1 MSAIKFVYFDL
12 GNVLLNFSHQRMV
25 DQVAAVAGVSGSLV
39 QQHLFDN
46 DLENRYETGE
56 LNSAEFHAEF
66 CSLIKKECDLD
77 DFLTACGD
85 IFWLNEP
92 TIPVVSQLAQ
102 LNIGLGILSNTCEA
116 HWDFAMKRFPALQ
129 QLLPVCVTSYGAK
142 SMKPDKKI
150 YEVAVEKAGV
160 LPSEIFFTDDK
171 PENVQAAQAAGF
183 EAVLFTTAT
192 QLLRDLAKRGVAVG

>member
-25 DQVAAVAGVSGSLV
+25 DQVAAVAGVSGTLV

-56 LNSAEFHAEF
+56 LNSVEFHAEF
-66 CSLIKKECDLD
+66 CSQIKKECDLD

-92 TIPVVSQLAQ
+92 TMPVVAQLAQ

-116 HWDFAMKRFPALQ
+116 HWDFAMKRFPALP
-129 QLLPVCVTSYGAK
+129 QLFPIRVTSFEAK
-142 SMKPDKKI
+142 SMKPDNKI

-160 LPSEIFFTDDK
+160 LPREIFFTDDK
-171 PENVQAAQAAGF
+171 PENVQAAQAAGL

-192 QLLRDLAKRGVAVG
+192 ELLRDLAKRGVAVG

>member
-1 MSAIKFVYFDL
+1 MSAVKFVYFDL
-12 GNVLLNFSHQRMV
+12 GNVLLNFSHQRMI
-25 DQVAAVAGVSGSLV
+25 DQVAAVTGVSSTLV

-46 DLENRYETGE
+46 HLENRYETGE
-56 LNSAEFHAEF
+56 LNSVQFHAEF
-66 CSLIKKECDLD
+66 CSLIKKKCDLD

-102 LNIGLGILSNTCEA
+102 LNIRMGILSNTCEA
-116 HWDFAMKRFPALQ
+116 HWNFAMKRFLALPQ
-129 QLLPVCVTSYGAK
+129 FFPVCVTSFEAK
-142 SMKPDKKI
+142 SMKPDSRI

-171 PENVQAAQAAGF
+171 PENVQAALAVGF
-183 EAVLFTTAT
+183 DAVLFTTAN
-192 QLLRDLAKRGVAVG
+192 QLLHDLAKRGVVVG

>member
-1 MSAIKFVYFDL
+1 MSEIKFVYFDL

-25 DQVAAVAGVSGSLV
+25 DQVAAVAGVSGTLV
-39 QQHLFDN
+39 QQQLFDN

-56 LNSAEFHAEF
+56 LNSVEFHAEF

-92 TIPVVSQLAQ
+92 TIPVVAQLAQ

-116 HWDFAMKRFPALQ
+116 HWDFAMKRFPALP
-129 QLLPVCVTSYGAK
+129 QLFPIRVTSFEAK
-142 SMKPDKKI
+142 SMKPDGKI

-160 LPSEIFFTDDK
+160 LPREIFFTDDK
-171 PENVQAAQAAGF
+171 PQNVQAAQAAGL

-192 QLLRDLAKRGVAVG
+192 ELLRDLAKRGVAVG

>member
-1 MSAIKFVYFDL
+1 MCIRD
-12 GNVLLNFSHQRMV
+12 R
-25 DQVAAVAGVSGSLV
+25 
-39 QQHLFDN
+39 
-46 DLENRYETGE
+46 
-56 LNSAEFHAEF
+56 LNSVEFHAEF
-66 CSLIKKECDLD
+66 CSLIKKECDLE

-92 TIPVVSQLAQ
+92 TMPVVAQLAQ
-102 LNIGLGILSNTCEA
+102 LSIGLGILSNTCEA
-116 HWDFAMKRFPALQ
+116 HWDFAMKRFSALQ

>member
-25 DQVAAVAGVSGSLV
+25 DQVAAVAQTSSTLV

-46 DLENRYETGE
+46 GLENRYETGE
-56 LNSAEFHAEF
+56 LNSVQFHTEF
-66 CSLIKKECDLD
+66 CELIGTNCNLE
-77 DFLTACGD
+77 DFLVACGD

-92 TIPVVSQLAQ
+92 AIPVVSQLAQ
-102 LNIGLGILSNTCEA
+102 LKIRMGILSNTCEA
-116 HWDFAMKRFPALQ
+116 HWEFAMSRFTALG
-129 QLLPVCVTSYGAK
+129 QLFPVCVTSFEAK
-142 SMKPDKKI
+142 SMKPDPRI

-171 PENVQAAQAAGF
+171 QENVQAALEAGF
-183 EAVLFTTAT
+183 DAVLFSSAA

>member
-25 DQVAAVAGVSGSLV
+25 DQVAGVAGVSSTLV

-46 DLENRYETGE
+46 ELENRYETGE
-56 LNSAEFHAEF
+56 LNSVEFHAEF
-66 CSLIKKECDLD
+66 CSLIKKKCDLA

-92 TIPVVSQLAQ
+92 TIPAVTQLAQ
-102 LNIGLGILSNTCEA
+102 LDIGLGILSNTCEA
-116 HWDFAMKRFPALQ
+116 HWDFAMKRFLALP
-129 QLLPVCVTSYGAK
+129 QLFPICVTSFDAK
-142 SMKPDKKI
+142 SMKPDSKI
-150 YEVAVEKAGV
+150 YEVATNKAGV
-160 LPSEIFFTDDK
+160 SPSEIFFTDDK
-171 PENVQAAQAAGF
+171 PENVKAAQSAGF
-183 EAVLFTTAT
+183 DAVLFTTAA

>member
-25 DQVAAVAGVSGSLV
+25 DQVAAVAGVASTLV

-46 DLENRYETGE
+46 ELENRYETGE
-56 LNSAEFHAEF
+56 LNSVQFHAEF
-66 CSLIKKECDLD
+66 CNLIKKECDLD

-116 HWDFAMKRFPALQ
+116 HWDFAMKRFLALP
-129 QLLPVCVTSYGAK
+129 QLFPIRVTSFEAK
-142 SMKPDKKI
+142 SMKPDAKI
-150 YEVAVEKAGV
+150 YEVAVKKAGV
-160 LPSEIFFTDDK
+160 LPSEIFFIDDK
-171 PENVQAAQAAGF
+171 PENVQAAKDAGF
-183 EAVLFTTAT
+183 DAVLFTAAP
-192 QLLRDLAKRGVAVG
+192 QLMRDLAKRGVAVG